1 MTGAGRGCDGCGR
14 ALSRHLVTGEL
25 AGGRGFALSA
35 LSGAADLL
43 SPGELE
49 ALRAGRL
56 DPEALAER
64 GYLISGDE
72 ERAALRRAYL
82 DFLDARES
90 DELQLFFVPRYACNF
105 GCAYCYQA
113 GYQVADEQ
121 VRPEVVEAFF
131 GYVRREFAGRRAFVT
146 LFGGEPLLPGAEAQ
160 ACLADFVE
168 RARAADLP
176 LAVVTNGY
184 HLEESLAV
192 LGRARVQEI
201 QVTLDGPR
209 AVHDARRPLKGGGP
223 TFERVAAGL
232 DAALR
237 AGHPVNLR
245 VVVDRDNLGALP
257 ELAACAAARGWTS
270 HPGFRAHLGRSYE
283 LHTCGP
289 APERLFDRLGLW
301 RAFHALARERPEVL
315 ALVRPPFGVARALAE
330 RGALPPPLFDACPG
344 CKTEWAFD
352 FTGRIYACTATVGAE
367 GEALGTFWPEVRLD
381 EAAVEE
387 WRGRDVLSIPECREC
402 GLQLLCGGGCAA
414 LARRKTGRLQGPD
427 CRPARELLELGLD
440 LYLEEESA
448 P

>member
-1 MTGAGRGCDGCGR
+1 MAGAGRGCDGCGR
-14 ALSRHLVTGEL
+14 SLSRHLVTGGL

-43 SPGELE
+43 APGELE
-49 ALRAGRL
+49 ALRDGRL
-56 DPEALAER
+56 EPGELAAR
-64 GYLISGDE
+64 GYLVRGDE

-82 DFLDARES
+82 DFLDERER
-90 DELQLFFVPRYACNF
+90 DEVQLFFVPRYACNF

-113 GYQVADEQ
+113 GYQVAAEP

-146 LFGGEPLLPGAEAQ
+146 LFGGEPLLPGAEARTF
-160 ACLADFVE
+160 LEDFAG
-168 RARAADLP
+168 RARAAGLP

-184 HLEESLAV
+184 HLEDSLPA
-192 LGRARVQEI
+192 LGRAELQEI

-245 VVVDRDNLGALP
+245 VVVDRDNLGDLP
-257 ELAACAAARGWTS
+257 ELAAYAAARGWTG
-270 HPGFRAHLGRSYE
+270 HPRFKAHLGRSYE

-289 APERLFDRLGLW
+289 APGRLFDRLGLA
-301 RAFHALARERPEVL
+301 RAFQALARQRPEVL
-315 ALVRPPFGVARALAE
+315 ALVRPPFGVARELAE
-330 RGALPPPLFDACPG
+330 RGALPAPLFDACPG

-352 FTGRIYACTATVGAE
+352 FTGHIYACTATVGAE
-367 GEALGTFWPEVRLD
+367 GEALGTFWPEARLD

-414 LARRKTGRLQGPD
+414 LARRRTGRLRGPD
-427 CRPARELLELGLD
+427 CRPARELIELGLD
-440 LYLEEESA
+440 LYLGEERA
-448 P
+448 